1 MNREIENLQ
10 SMIHSLE
17 AQSKQIYD
25 KLTRDFKGDLSYLN
39 DDERAILKS
48 IKQQLHPLRKKLVAL
63 NRQLLSRDEKRATR
77 IHLMG
82 LAKKFIDEGDNR
94 LRIKYFEL
102 YFNLLEML
110 EPLKETSIELA
121 DIYRYLDEKDF
132 QEQIPDHYLDLM
144 ERNLSLKK
152 VARDLREILKVLGAN
167 SKL

>member
-1 MNREIENLQ
+1 
-10 SMIHSLE
+10 MIHSLE

-121 DIYRYLDEKDF
+121 DIC
-132 QEQIPDHYLDLM
+132 
-144 ERNLSLKK
+144 
-152 VARDLREILKVLGAN
+152 GCCW
-167 SKL
+167 